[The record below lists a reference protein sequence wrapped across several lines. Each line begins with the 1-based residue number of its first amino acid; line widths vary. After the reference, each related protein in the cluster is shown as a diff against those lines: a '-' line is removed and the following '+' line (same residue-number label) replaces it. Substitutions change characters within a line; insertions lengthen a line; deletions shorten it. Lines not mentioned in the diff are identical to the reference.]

1 METRASYL
9 LVGAFVLALMAGAVV
24 FIIWVTGGE
33 TTETETYYMRFS
45 SSVTGLQIGS
55 QVRFRGI
62 PVGEVTDIEIVETE
76 DDPTAPILIEV
87 TAEVKASTPIR
98 TNTRATL
105 EIQGIT
111 GASFIQLTS
120 ENVPGPAPRLTRT
133 AKNEK
138 LYIET
143 RPSAI
148 EKVFQ
153 SFPELLTQLTE
164 LATQGTKLLSNEN
177 LQHITQSLASLD
189 QIARE
194 MAENKDLKVLISQA
208 REVLETTGPAI
219 KNIGD
224 AAEGM
229 NGAAR
234 EIETL
239 IRNNQQPIADFTASG
254 LYELTTFLVE
264 ARDLVASLQ
273 RLTKR
278 VEDDPAR
285 FLFGDQQQ
293 GYQPR

>member
-1 METRASYL
+1 MTH
-9 LVGAFVLALMAGAVV
+9 
-24 FIIWVTGGE
+24 
-33 TTETETYYMRFS
+33 
-45 SSVTGLQIGS
+45 
-55 QVRFRGI
+55 
-62 PVGEVTDIEIVETE
+62 
-76 DDPTAPILIEV
+76 
-87 TAEVKASTPIR
+87 